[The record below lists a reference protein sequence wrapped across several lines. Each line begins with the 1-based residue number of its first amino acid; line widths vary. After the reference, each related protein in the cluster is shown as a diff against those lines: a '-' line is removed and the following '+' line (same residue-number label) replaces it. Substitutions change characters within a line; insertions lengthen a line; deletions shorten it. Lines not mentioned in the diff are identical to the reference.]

1 MFLFPYSLGLF
12 LGIQIGKTINPS
24 WQYLLYE
31 NRKVNSNYYKNN
43 QIDYRYNK

>member
-1 MFLFPYSLGLF
+1 MWLFPYSLGLF

-24 WQYLLYE
+24 WQYLE
-31 NRKVNSNYYKNN
+31 NKYRKVNSNYYKNN